1 MFDENNLIYSELQ
14 RAVSDNGHTIEICIY
29 RMPDTEWSLEIV
41 DEYDNSTVWDDT
53 FDTDQLALEEA
64 LKAIEEESIH
74 AFVGQGPDD
83 IMH

>member
-1 MFDENNLIYSELQ
+1 
-14 RAVSDNGHTIEICIY
+14 
-29 RMPDTEWSLEIV
+29 V

-74 AFVGQGPDD
+74 AFVGQGSDD